1 VAPVVEKEDMRKHLS
16 GQTLV
21 FTTDLNYDSIP
32 DTISLRTL
40 AKDTLSYDSIT
51 ISIAHY
57 GKRSFKSASSWS
69 QVDKDFS
76 GRKGNAYPTNYF
88 FLAKNGVE
96 SVLALFGW
104 VGETER
110 AEFSIIRIKDN
121 LPKMVFDQNHWED
134 NFIEVVAFIKDMDND
149 GRFEFG
155 YRHLTDGV
163 DGKQDGLEGF
173 VGSYVPIL
181 VYTIDDSLVL
191 NKSVMKKY
199 NEEHYI
205 FAGYEGG
212 GVMIFRPND
221 ARKKLR
227 VWHN

>member
-1 VAPVVEKEDMRKHLS
+1 
-16 GQTLV
+16 
-21 FTTDLNYDSIP
+21 
-32 DTISLRTL
+32 
-40 AKDTLSYDSIT
+40 
-51 ISIAHY
+51 
-57 GKRSFKSASSWS
+57 
-69 QVDKDFS
+69 
-76 GRKGNAYPTNYF
+76 
-88 FLAKNGVE
+88 
-96 SVLALFGW
+96 

-221 ARKKLR
+221 ASKKLR